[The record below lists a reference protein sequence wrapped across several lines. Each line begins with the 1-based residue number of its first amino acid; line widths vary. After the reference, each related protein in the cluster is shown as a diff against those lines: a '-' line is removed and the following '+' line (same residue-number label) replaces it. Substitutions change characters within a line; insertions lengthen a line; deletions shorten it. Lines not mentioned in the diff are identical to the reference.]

1 MLSLPSFSPQC
12 QLFSSWFAGLRGLCC
27 HGQASLDSYCA
38 IFKSSSAGHSSR
50 IPGPWPT
57 EQKDWWIIFFKFL
70 QISWPQ
76 SWIKCK
82 MHRLWDLWHITI
94 IAIYYALCLKWNIF
108 KYFCSTGLRWIKIK
122 KKKKKSKNCLSTSN
136 MILFHKCLKWYC
148 LSSEETVDYKNTAS
162 DNQLIKFW
170 ALRFILQK
178 QIKVVHT

>member
-1 MLSLPSFSPQC
+1 MLSLPSFSLQC

-122 KKKKKSKNCLSTSN
+122 KKKKKQKLLKSSFF
-136 MILFHKCLKWYC
+136 IFHKWFEWKEDGCEVRQFWIEVTVSPLTNFVLLEDW
-148 LSSEETVDYKNTAS
+148 SSLTDPT
-162 DNQLIKFW
+162 DP
-170 ALRFILQK
+170 
-178 QIKVVHT
+178 